1 MGVSFFVTFKIKQ
14 KPEISSI
21 TPPIGAPGDLVI
33 IKGKD
38 FGETKNTSYVEFG
51 GSKLTASSYISW
63 SDTEIKLVLPANIQD
78 GLVFVGTKDT
88 RSKPV
93 FFANAT
99 SVPVALLENPL
110 STVPTI
116 HTLIPNEKSATRA
129 KVGDLLVIQGINFG
143 NTREKSRILFSTDR
157 ESIVI
162 KDSNSYTAIP
172 GEHISYIPA
181 NDDEF
186 DYE

>member
-1 MGVSFFVTFKIKQ
+1 MGVSFFITFKVKQ
-14 KPEISSI
+14 KPQITSI

-38 FGETKNTSYVEFG
+38 FGENKNTSYVEFG
-51 GSKLTASSYISW
+51 GSRLTASSYISW

-99 SVPVALLENPL
+99 SVPVALLEN
-110 STVPTI
+110 TVPNFLPRISPKKQIKNVSTPI
-116 HTLIPNEKSATRA
+116 ISAAT
-129 KVGDLLVIQGINFG
+129 
-143 NTREKSRILFSTDR
+143 
-157 ESIVI
+157 
-162 KDSNSYTAIP
+162 TAISKP
-172 GEHISYIPA
+172 YSAIVKPTESAVSFSVAPFRRICFAASRR
-181 NDDEF
+181 
-186 DYE
+186 